1 MSTYRQKLP
10 FFSFDVHFCNTTPLI
25 CPLKITKQNYNTKYC
40 IGIYC
45 QPALISPLADFQN
58 KKKDTTERAQCMA
71 ATARR
76 IRATK
81 QSG

>member
-1 MSTYRQKLP
+1 M
-10 FFSFDVHFCNTTPLI
+10 
-25 CPLKITKQNYNTKYC
+25 KQNYNTKYC
-40 IGIYC
+40 IRIYC

-58 KKKDTTERAQCMA
+58 KKDTTERAQCMA
-71 ATARR
+71 ATTRR